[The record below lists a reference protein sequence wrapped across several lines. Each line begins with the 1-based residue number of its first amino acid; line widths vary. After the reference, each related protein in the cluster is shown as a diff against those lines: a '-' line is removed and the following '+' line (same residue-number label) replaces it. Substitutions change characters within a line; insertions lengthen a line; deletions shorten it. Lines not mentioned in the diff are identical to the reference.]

1 MTDAREPG
9 PAPGLSVERRL
20 ATVLTTLAIE
30 GYRSIRS
37 LTVPLAPLTVVT
49 GANGSGKSSLYRSLR
64 LLGAAA
70 RDGAIRALAAEGG
83 FSGTLWAGP
92 ESGAPASGPVQ
103 GTVRRGP
110 VALRLGIG
118 ADAAGFGYA
127 MDLGI
132 PVPSST
138 MFVGDP
144 EIKAEAVWSGPVLR
158 SGSLVCERRGAIHR
172 VRADAGWMTVQRP
185 LAPWESMLAEF
196 GDRAAAPEVMELRS
210 RLREWRF
217 YDSVRTDADAPA
229 RRPAIGT
236 RTPILASDGAD
247 LASALQTIREQG
259 DPNALDAAIERAL
272 PGSRVMVTDHAGH
285 FELSLH
291 QPGMLRPLS
300 ARELSDGTLRYL
312 VWVAALMSTRPASL
326 IAVNEP
332 ETSLHPSILE
342 PLAAMLVEAAT
353 RSQIIVVS
361 HSRPLVGALERAG
374 ATVHT
379 LEKVGGET
387 RLRGQGTLDA
397 PAWVWPTR

>member
-1 MTDAREPG
+1 M
-9 PAPGLSVERRL
+9 
-20 ATVLTTLAIE
+20 LTTLAIE

-37 LTVPLAPLTVVT
+37 LVLPLSPLTVVT

-70 RDGAIRALAAEGG
+70 REGAIRALAAEGG
-83 FSGTLWAGP
+83 FPGTLWAGP
-92 ESGAPASGPVQ
+92 EAGAPTSGPVQ
-103 GTVRRGP
+103 GTVRKGP
-110 VALRLGIG
+110 IALRLGFG
-118 ADAAGFGYA
+118 SDAAGFAYA

-132 PVPSST
+132 PIPATT
-138 MFVGDP
+138 MFWADP
-144 EIKAEAVWSGPVLR
+144 EIKAEAVWGGSVLR
-158 SGSLVCERRGAIHR
+158 NGSLVCERRGAIYR
-172 VRADAGWMTVQRP
+172 VRTDAGWQMAQRG

-196 GDRAAAPEVMELRS
+196 GDMDAAPEVLGLRS
-210 RLREWRF
+210 GLRDWRF
-217 YDSVRTDADAPA
+217 YDAVRTDADAPA

-236 RTPILASDGAD
+236 RTPILASDGSD

-259 DPNALDAAIERAL
+259 DPHALDAAIELAF
-272 PGSRVMVTDHAGH
+272 PGSRLVVTDHTGR
-285 FELSLH
+285 FELSLR

-300 ARELSDGTLRYL
+300 APELSDGTLRYL

-342 PLAAMLVEAAT
+342 PLAAMLTDAAT

-361 HSRPLVGALERAG
+361 HSKTLVDALERSG

-379 LEKVGGET
+379 LEKTGGET
-387 RLRGQGTLDA
+387 RLRGQGSLDA